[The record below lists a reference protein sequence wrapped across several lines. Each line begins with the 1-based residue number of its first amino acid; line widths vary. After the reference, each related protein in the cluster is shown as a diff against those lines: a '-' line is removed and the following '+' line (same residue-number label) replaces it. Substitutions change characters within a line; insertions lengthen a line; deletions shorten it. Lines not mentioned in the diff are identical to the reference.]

1 MGVLTQDAS
10 PNSPNVQKCPQTQN
24 NDFERPFDV
33 RERDVDARNGRAR
46 GNDAK
51 QGDLL
56 QEHLVLETD
65 DLDRA
70 REFVNGVW
78 EHHSSVM
85 RRGRDYS
92 LQWNEARLDR
102 ATVSFLRTPSRIH
115 IECAPLSDCYR
126 VTMHER
132 GSLTH
137 WINGYETVSTPTR
150 AVIHSPGEE
159 LRLDTEPFRTLLL
172 SFDGEVVREALIQR
186 FGRVMPPE
194 SLVREFSLNSM
205 AGTSLR
211 SLCRWTARELD
222 QPERGLLD
230 STNVVANLEGTLLT
244 LFLDCLTRP
253 AMAPKRVL
261 EEVLEEVLEAK
272 VARVEEWI
280 DAHPGE
286 AIRVDDLAQVAS
298 SSVRALENAFKR
310 FRGCTPMEA
319 VLRRRLVR
327 ARRVLQTAAPGTTVT
342 SVATEHGFFH
352 LGRFAVRYREA
363 FGEPPS
369 ATLRTLCPEG
379 DGMARST
386 AGENDRRS
394 ERSAARPWKDLPRT
408 ENGED

>member
-1 MGVLTQDAS
+1 MCVFVVTQDAS
-10 PNSPNVQKCPQTQN
+10 PTSLNVQKCPQIYN
-24 NDFERPFDV
+24 NDVERPFNG
-33 RERDVDARNGRAR
+33 RERDVDTRNGKAR
-46 GNDAK
+46 GNEAK

-70 REFVNGVW
+70 REFVSGVW

-132 GSLTH
+132 GSLSH
-137 WINGYETVSTPTR
+137 WINGYETVSTPTH

-159 LRLDTEPFRTLLL
+159 LRLDTEPFQTLLL
-172 SFDGEVVREALIQR
+172 SFDGDVVREALIRR

-194 SLVREFSLNSM
+194 SLIREFSLNSM

-222 QPERGLLD
+222 RPERGLLD
-230 STNVVANLEGTLLT
+230 SSDAVANLEGTLLT

-253 AMAPKRVL
+253 SMEPKR
-261 EEVLEEVLEAK
+261 VLEEVLEAK

-319 VLRRRLVR
+319 VLRRRLIR
-327 ARRVLQTAAPGTTVT
+327 ARRILQTAAPGTTVT
-342 SVATEHGFFH
+342 SVATENGFFH

-369 ATLRTLCPEG
+369 TTLRTLYPEG
-379 DGMARST
+379 DGMARSGR
-386 AGENDRRS
+386 GEDGRNP
-394 ERSAARPWKDLPRT
+394 ERSATRPRSDPAT
-408 ENGED
+408 D